1 MTREYLIE
9 DEGDEVHV
17 HLIED
22 GEQAGGA
29 LFPDDGTGEAFEL
42 ALELGESW
50 VGNNGTASQ
59 EH

>member
-1 MTREYLIE
+1 MQREYLIH

-17 HLIED
+17 ALFED

-42 ALELGESW
+42 AYDLAESW
-50 VGNNGTASQ
+50 VGNR
-59 EH
+59 